1 MGCQYNSHHTNSTTS
16 MCVITMYVYSVH
28 GKHIWSKNTDIHIG
42 GTSIHS
48 LRYAD
53 DAVISAESEQDLQE
67 IA

>member
-1 MGCQYNSHHTNSTTS
+1 

-53 DAVISAESEQDLQE
+53 DADDAVISAESEQDLQE

>member
-1 MGCQYNSHHTNSTTS
+1 

-28 GKHIWSKNTDIHIG
+28 GKHIWSKNTGIQIG